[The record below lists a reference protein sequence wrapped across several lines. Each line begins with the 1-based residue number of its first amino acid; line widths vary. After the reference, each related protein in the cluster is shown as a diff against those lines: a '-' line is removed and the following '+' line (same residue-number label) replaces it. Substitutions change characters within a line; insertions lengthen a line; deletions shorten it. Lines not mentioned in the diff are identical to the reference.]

1 MASPSTAAPEGLEQ
15 GRRDAGTALK
25 AVLDE
30 LERRY
35 PERTCMLQ
43 QTALALVA
51 REHLLVFGP
60 PGTGKSEIASTL
72 MRRLV
77 DESGRPS
84 LYARQIV
91 ETTVQTDLVGP
102 VDFKT
107 LTETG
112 RTVYHLDEGVLNAEH
127 AVLDEV
133 FDGRDL
139 LLRSILSVLNER
151 ELALGPVV
159 HKARLQTAILTTNR
173 YLSEVLT
180 ARPETLLAFTDRI
193 AFACFVP
200 KAFASPASRDTV
212 LRFAADPPTDPPK
225 TLALHHLRLLR
236 QAAREVR
243 LPDEVRTAL
252 ASLLEVFSKMI
263 DEAIRERKGFSP
275 TSFLSP
281 RTLAKSVG
289 VLRAGVVIDKYV
301 EGRDRPLAVTVP
313 DLARLR
319 WMLALGGPLAEDL
332 SKVVQATSDPK
343 EKWQLENVRLEVGA
357 FERAFTLVG
366 ADYQRRAESEAKTL
380 GMPELRARSR
390 RLTPGAA
397 AELAMLLFDARRQAR
412 SEPILAELEEMARG
426 AALAFAEGAA
436 SGTLPP
442 LPSGSLPAR
451 LAACAELSRMLAKKP
466 EHAAQAAAIA
476 RQGTVEAALALMGL
490 GSSDAGLEFDEKSA
504 FTYGDLTERGTGLR
518 NQISE
523 LEALGA
529 QLEAILPDPP
539 ARPLAAVAAETRRK
553 LARALRRRAML
564 LVGRQARDSE
574 GWKAVQ
580 EVARRLED
588 LDKVVEALCPGEGKV
603 RSYVLAARAGS
614 LLGGELDA
622 QPFATPDGRREPL
635 AVFTAV
641 LREGVE
647 RMEELAVEPWRAL
660 KVARPA
666 IERRLQQCLQ
676 VSTSL
681 PPPQGAPSETAY
693 LSLLK
698 SCVSGADRIALQ
710 ELAGLAVLQHSP
722 LVASLDERL
731 AHLDVYELSL
741 QVNFLARWLDDVM
754 AAVPEPSEI
763 ASREEADAVWAH
775 VSATRFF
782 VVGWRDRDL
791 AALQRRLASLTSVKG
806 VEADARTALA
816 SLEAVAATAD
826 RFGRALLERRAEL
839 AAA

>member
-30 LERRY
+30 LDKRY
-35 PERTCMLQ
+35 PERICVLQ
-43 QTALALVA
+43 QAALALVA

-77 DESGRPS
+77 DEAGRPS

-112 RTVYHLDEGVLNAEH
+112 RTVYHLDEGILNAEH

-159 HKARLQTAILTTNR
+159 HKARLQTAVLTTNR

-200 KAFASPASRDTV
+200 KAFASPASRDAV
-212 LRFAADPPTDPPK
+212 LRFAADPPADAPK
-225 TLALHHLRLLR
+225 TLTLHQLRLLR
-236 QAAREVR
+236 MAAREVR
-243 LPDEVRTAL
+243 LPDEVRVAL
-252 ASLLEVFSKMI
+252 SALLETFSKMI
-263 DEAIRERKGFSP
+263 DEAIRERKGFTP

-281 RTLAKSVG
+281 RTLAKTVG
-289 VLRAGVVIDKYV
+289 VLRAAVVLDKYV
-301 EGRDRPLAVTVP
+301 EGRERPLAISVA

-319 WMLALGGPLAEDL
+319 WMLALGGPPAEDL
-332 SKVVQATSDPK
+332 SRVVQATTDPK
-343 EKWQLENVRLEVGA
+343 EKWQLENVRLEAGA
-357 FERAFTLVG
+357 FERAFTVVSS
-366 ADYQRRAESEAKTL
+366 DYQRRAESEAKTL

-397 AELAMLLFDARRQAR
+397 SELALLVFDARRQAR
-412 SEPILAELEEMARG
+412 SEPILRELDEMARS
-426 AALAFAEGAA
+426 AALVFAQGAS

-451 LAACAELSRMLAKKP
+451 LSACAELSRVLAEKP
-466 EHAAQAAAIA
+466 EHLGHAATVA

-490 GSSDAGLEFDEKSA
+490 GSSDAGLEFDEKAA
-504 FTYGDLTERGTGLR
+504 FTFGDLTERGTGLK
-518 NQISE
+518 NQIAE

-529 QLEAILPDPP
+529 QLEAVLPEKP
-539 ARPLAAVAAETRRK
+539 ARPLATVAAETRRK

-564 LVGRQARDSE
+564 LVGRQVRDTE
-574 GWKAVQ
+574 GWRSLQ
-580 EVARRLED
+580 EVARRLEE

-603 RSYVLAARAGS
+603 RSYVLAARAGA

-622 QPFATPDGRREPL
+622 QPFIAVDGRREPL

-647 RMEELAVEPWRAL
+647 RIEDLSVEPWRAL
-660 KVARPA
+660 KVTRPA

-676 VSTSL
+676 AAASQ
-681 PPPQGAPSETAY
+681 PPPAGAPNESAY
-693 LSLLK
+693 LALLK
-698 SCVSGADRIALQ
+698 SCTSGADRAALQ
-710 ELAGLAVLQHSP
+710 ELASHALLQNSP
-722 LVASLDERL
+722 LVASLDARL

-791 AALQRRLASLTSVKG
+791 AALQRRLASLSAVKE
-806 VEADARTALA
+806 VEGDAKTALA